1 MKINHR
7 NFRIAANV
15 VAVLSLAIAAWLYAI
30 GQVKA
35 LTLDARERSVESQCL
50 VYGVAEGAWIDGEP
64 YCLVHQYHS
73 YYQNFA
79 PGMSEEAGIEIVT
92 AIPLSG
98 MAEFTGQVAE

>member
-1 MKINHR
+1 MKLDNR
-7 NFRIAANV
+7 KLRIAANII
-15 VAVLSLAIAAWLYAI
+15 AALSLAISAWLYAI

-35 LTLDARERSVESQCL
+35 LTLDARERSVQAQCL
-50 VYGVAEGAWIDGEP
+50 AYGVAEGAWIDGEP

-73 YYQNFA
+73 YYQAYA
-79 PGMSEEAGIEIVT
+79 PGSSEEIGMEIVT